1 MFHDALVSFAE
12 RRAIF
17 MTLREHNVRFI
28 MMKWIKN
35 HSWRWL
41 EIGKCIVKV
50 GMVKAVS
57 IAKIGIATEMRCFRG
72 LVE

>member
-1 MFHDALVSFAE
+1 
-12 RRAIF
+12 